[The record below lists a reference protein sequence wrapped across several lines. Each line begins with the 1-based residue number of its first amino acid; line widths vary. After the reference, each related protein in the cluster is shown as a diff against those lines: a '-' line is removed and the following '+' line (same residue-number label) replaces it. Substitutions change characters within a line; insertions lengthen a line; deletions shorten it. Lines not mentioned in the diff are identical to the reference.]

1 VTTVYLAGPINGCND
16 EEANGWRQNFMQH
29 FPMSVE
35 FLDPMVRDYRGR
47 EDDCYEEIVHLDL
60 LDIEKCNVFLA
71 YCWQAS
77 WGTAMEIRLAY
88 ELGCTV
94 VVVVPEGERISPW
107 LRYHADT
114 IVTTLTEAAHWIA
127 AKELTA

>member
-1 VTTVYLAGPINGCND
+1 
-16 EEANGWRQNFMQH
+16 MQH

-47 EDDCYEEIVHLDL
+47 EDTHYEEIVQGYLI
-60 LDIEKCNVFLA
+60 DIEACDVFLA

-88 ELGCTV
+88 ELGKTV
-94 VVVVPEGERISPW
+94 IVVVPEGERISPW
-107 LRYHADT
+107 LRYHADH
-114 IVTTLTEAAHWIA
+114 VVSTLTEAARWVA
-127 AKELTA
+127 VEELV